1 MVAVTED
8 QYRTA
13 TREQGL
19 TDFRYGLESY
29 GNEATIKNGG
39 PIGAH
44 TYTHLVSLSELIYF
58 INLREQDYR
67 FVIMIDRRF
76 FDRWETVETNKSH
89 RDRLQKGREWGE
101 REREIER
108 DKEKKRER
116 EGKIIKPTISQS
128 CQLLVPQATNMQ
140 DNWNLK
146 SIRLLPIRVICLRI
160 NGCDGGVFFFF
171 LRTQV
176 TSIGANV
183 GNWTLV
189 AKPAI
194 AMVG

>member
-67 FVIMIDRRF
+67 FVIMIDRRL

-116 EGKIIKPTISQS
+116 RKDNKTHNQS
-128 CQLLVPQATNMQ
+128 IMSVACSTSHQHARQ
-140 DNWNLK
+140 LK
-146 SIRLLPIRVICLRI
+146 SQEHSFVANPCYLSTHQWLRW
-160 NGCDGGVFFFF
+160 GGFFFF
-171 LRTQV
+171 CEHKSRVLAQTWEIEPW
-176 TSIGANV
+176 SLNP
-183 GNWTLV
+183 L
-189 AKPAI
+189 
-194 AMVG
+194 